1 MYRLDYMIHGDL
13 YYYGLQSSSNWLLPM
28 WTLERLIGICLIL
41 PMVFSSAILIWDLRI
56 SRKQKPTVKCVEL
69 PAPQPQQQQKP
80 TSAQMLSSNNRVKA
94 QVLQANSMVISCPN
108 CKKVFSKPLIMLDF
122 SGKQTKLVNVCPY
135 CNEVLGTASDN
146 EGKADV
152 KVGVLDSN
160 EKIENRR

>member
-13 YYYGLQSSSNWLLPM
+13 YYYGLQSSSDWLLPM
-28 WTLERLIGICLIL
+28 WTLERLIGVCLVL
-41 PMVFSSAILIWDLRI
+41 PMVLGSAALIWDFRM
-56 SRKQKPTVKCVEL
+56 SMKQKSIVKRVEL
-69 PAPQPQQQQKP
+69 SKPQPQQQQKP
-80 TSAQMLSSNNRVKA
+80 ASVPVLSSNNRVKA
-94 QVLQANSMVISCPN
+94 QALQANSMVISCPN

-146 EGKADV
+146 EEKTDV

-160 EKIENRR
+160 EKIEKRR